1 MGMATPQGGNTDAT
15 KAGRPG
21 KGGLF
26 TRQASGLVRELG
38 IPAAVGISLASVAV
52 VNTFINFNAG
62 LTDFSKADM
71 YLPLLAA
78 ALIWLVAM
86 FAYRHLLEAIPRA
99 GGEYVFL
106 SRIVSPVAGA
116 MAGIGIAVV
125 FTYVLAANAHFA
137 ATFMPFTLASL
148 GAAFGSASIANAA
161 NDVGTNLAV
170 ALISC
175 GVMVVVALAS
185 LFSLKRLAQ
194 VILALIIV
202 QLVAFFALA
211 VLLAD
216 HSHSDFVSAFARFTH
231 HPGAYQALVSLG
243 RSHGVVYGTAFAAM
257 IGIIPFMVLNYNGV
271 LYSYYVGGE
280 LRRPGRTYL
289 YASAISIGLLVVVWV
304 GVWALLRHTA
314 GLSFMQAQAN
324 LGANDAA
331 GYAKITSLSAQAGGL
346 GYGLVLSGD
355 PITKILFGVAVP
367 VAEIAVNLAFV
378 AVTTRVLFALA
389 FDRLLP
395 VRVAKVSERSHA
407 PVVAIGI
414 VIVLGIAF
422 CILTT
427 YANLSNIV
435 ALESLFFALILLAGG
450 VAATFL
456 AHRRSDLVMRPGKS
470 DVARWLG
477 VPRITWAGGLTTVL
491 ALFTIV
497 EVIVHS
503 NVYGKFSAESVAT
516 LVVVLLAGPVVYL
529 IASSLRRRRNQI
541 DLNMSMRELPP
552 E

>member
-1 MGMATPQGGNTDAT
+1 MGIAVGHSGSAPEPVA
-15 KAGRPG
+15 

-62 LTDFSKADM
+62 LTDFTRSDM
-71 YLPLLAA
+71 YLPLLAGA
-78 ALIWLVAM
+78 FIWFVAM

-106 SRIVSPVAGA
+106 SRVVSPVAGA

-137 ATFMPFTLASL
+137 ATFTPFMLTAL
-148 GAAFGSASIANAA
+148 GSAFSSGSIANAA
-161 NDVGTNLAV
+161 NDVSTNLAV
-170 ALISC
+170 VLISC
-175 GVMVVVALAS
+175 GVMVIVALAS

-194 VILALIIV
+194 IILALIVV
-202 QLVAFFALA
+202 QLLAFLCLA

-216 HSHSDFVSAFARFTH
+216 HSHADFVSAFARYTH
-231 HPGAYQALVSLG
+231 HPGAYQALISLG
-243 RSHGVVYGTAFAAM
+243 HSSGVLYGTAFAAM

-289 YASAISIGLLVVVWV
+289 YASAISIGLLVIVWG

-314 GLSFMQAQAN
+314 GLHFMQAQAN
-324 LGANDAA
+324 LGAGSPDT
-331 GYAKITSLSAQAGGL
+331 YAKVTSLSAQAGGL

-378 AVTTRVLFALA
+378 AVTTRVLFALS

-395 VRVAKVSERSHA
+395 LGVAKVNERNHA

-414 VIVLGIAF
+414 VIVIGIAF

-427 YANLSNIV
+427 YADLTNIV

-456 AHRRSDLVMRPGKS
+456 AGRRADLLMRPGAT
-470 DVARWLG
+470 DLPRWLG
-477 VPRITWAGGLTTVL
+477 VPRVTWAGGLTTAL

-497 EVIVHS
+497 EVLVHS
-503 NVYGKFSAESVAT
+503 SVYGKLSAESITT
-516 LVVVLLAGPVVYL
+516 LVIVLLAGPVVYL

-541 DLNMSMRELPP
+541 DINMSMRELPP

>member
-1 MGMATPQGGNTDAT
+1 MSVA
-15 KAGRPG
+15 AGTSSG
-21 KGGLF
+21 AAASEGGLV

-62 LTDFSKADM
+62 LTTFTKSEM

-78 ALIWLVAM
+78 AFIWLVAM

-106 SRIVSPVAGA
+106 SRIVSPVIGS

-137 ATFMPFTLASL
+137 ATFTPFMLSAL
-148 GAAFGSASIANAA
+148 GSAFSSNSISSAA
-161 NDVGTNLAV
+161 NDVGTNLAIV
-170 ALISC
+170 LISS
-175 GVMVVVALAS
+175 GVMIVVALAS

-194 VILALIIV
+194 IILGLIAI
-202 QLVAFFALA
+202 QLLAFL
-211 VLLAD
+211 VLGLLLAD
-216 HSHSDFVSAFARFTH
+216 HSHSDFVAAFARYAH
-231 HPGAYQALVSLG
+231 HPGAYQAMISLG
-243 RSHGVVYGTAFAAM
+243 KSNGVVYGAAFASM

-289 YASAISIGLLVVVWV
+289 YASAISIGVLVVVWV

-314 GLSFMQAQAN
+314 GLHFMQAQAN
-324 LGANDAA
+324 LGSGSPAA
-331 GYAKITSLSAQAGGL
+331 YAKITSLNAQAGGL

-355 PITKILFGVAVP
+355 PISKILFGVAVP

-395 VRVAKVSERSHA
+395 VSVAKVNERNHA
-407 PVVAIGI
+407 PMNAIAI
-414 VIVLGIAF
+414 VIVIGIGF
-422 CILTT
+422 CVLTT

-435 ALESLFFALILLAGG
+435 SLESLFFALILLAGG

-456 AHRRSDLVMRPGKS
+456 AHRRPDLVMRPGQTE
-470 DVARWLG
+470 VARWLG
-477 VPRITWAGGLTTVL
+477 IPRITWVGGLTTAL
-491 ALFTIV
+491 ALFTVI

-503 NVYGKFSAESVAT
+503 NVYGKFSAQSVTT
-516 LVVVLLAGPVVYL
+516 LVIVLAAGPVIYV
-529 IASSLRRRRNQI
+529 IASSLRRRRNQL
-541 DLNMSMRELPP
+541 DLSMAMRELPP

>member
-1 MGMATPQGGNTDAT
+1 MGIAVGQSGSGPEPVA
-15 KAGRPG
+15 

-62 LTDFSKADM
+62 LTDFSKSDM
-71 YLPLLAA
+71 YLPLLAGA
-78 ALIWLVAM
+78 FIWLVAM

-106 SRIVSPVAGA
+106 SRVVSPVAGA

-137 ATFMPFTLASL
+137 ATFTPFMLTAL
-148 GAAFGSASIANAA
+148 GSAFSSASIANAA
-161 NDVGTNLAV
+161 NDVSTNLAV
-170 ALISC
+170 VLISC
-175 GVMVVVALAS
+175 GVMVIVGLAS
-185 LFSLKRLAQ
+185 FFPLKRLAQ
-194 VILALIIV
+194 IILALIVV
-202 QLVAFFALA
+202 QLLAFLCLA

-216 HSHSDFVSAFARFTH
+216 HSHADFVSGFARYTH

-243 RSHGVVYGTAFAAM
+243 HANGVLYGTAFASM
-257 IGIIPFMVLNYNGV
+257 IAIIPFMVLNYNGV

-289 YASAISIGLLVVVWV
+289 YASAISIGLLVIVWG

-314 GLSFMQAQAN
+314 GLHFMQAQAN
-324 LGANDAA
+324 LGAASPDA
-331 GYAKITSLSAQAGGL
+331 YAKITSLSSQAGGL

-395 VRVAKVSERSHA
+395 LSVAKVNERNHA

-414 VIVLGIAF
+414 VIVIGIAF

-427 YANLSNIV
+427 YADLTNIV

-450 VAATFL
+450 VAAAFL
-456 AHRRSDLVMRPGKS
+456 ASRRSDLIMRPGAT
-470 DVARWLG
+470 DLPRWLG
-477 VPRITWAGGLTTVL
+477 VPRVTWAGGLTTVL

-497 EVIVHS
+497 LVLVHS
-503 NVYGKFSAESVAT
+503 SVYGKLSAESITT
-516 LVVVLLAGPVVYL
+516 LVIVLGAGPVIYL
-529 IASSLRRRRNQI
+529 IASSVRRRRNQI
-541 DLNMSMRELPP
+541 DISMSMHELPP

>member
-1 MGMATPQGGNTDAT
+1 MSTPVVPTERAANGL
-15 KAGRPG
+15 
-21 KGGLF
+21 GGLF

-38 IPAAVGISLASVAV
+38 VPAAVGISLASVAV

-62 LTDFSKADM
+62 LTDFGKAEM
-71 YLPLLAA
+71 YLPLLVAA
-78 ALIWLVAM
+78 FIWLVAM

-106 SRIVSPVAGA
+106 SRIVSPVAGS

-137 ATFMPFTLASL
+137 ATFTPFMLTGL
-148 GAAFGSASIANAA
+148 GAALGSSSIANAA
-161 NDVGTNLAV
+161 NHVTSNLSV
-170 ALISC
+170 VLISC
-175 GVMVVVALAS
+175 GVMLVVALLS
-185 LFSLKRLAQ
+185 IFSLRRLAQ
-194 VILALIIV
+194 IILGMIMLQLIAFLVLAL
-202 QLVAFFALA
+202 
-211 VLLAD
+211 LLAD
-216 HSHSDFVSAFARFTH
+216 HSHSDFVAAFARYTH
-231 HPGAYQALVSLG
+231 HPGAYHALIAAG
-243 RSHGVVYGTAFAAM
+243 KTNGIAYGAAFAAM

-289 YASAISIGLLVVVWV
+289 YASAISIGVLVLVWG
-304 GVWALLRHTA
+304 GVWLLLRHTA
-314 GLSFMQAQAN
+314 GLHFMQAQAN
-324 LGANDAA
+324 LGAGSPDA
-331 GYAKITSLSAQAGGL
+331 YAKITSLSSQAGGL

-355 PITKILFGVAVP
+355 PISKILFATAVP

-395 VRVAKVSERSHA
+395 VKVAKISERNHA
-407 PVVAIGI
+407 PTVAIGI
-414 VIVLGIAF
+414 VVLVGIGF

-456 AHRRSDLVMRPGKS
+456 ALRRPDLVLRPGET
-470 DVARWLG
+470 DVKRLAG
-477 VPRITWAGGLTTVL
+477 IPRITLVGGLTTAL
-491 ALFTIV
+491 ALFTVIL
-497 EVIVHS
+497 VIVHS
-503 NVYGKFSAESVAT
+503 NVYGKFSAQSVTT
-516 LVVVLLAGPVVYL
+516 LAIVLLAGPVIYL
-529 IASSLRRRRNQI
+529 IARAVRRQRNEL
-541 DLNMSMRELPP
+541 DLNMAMRELPP